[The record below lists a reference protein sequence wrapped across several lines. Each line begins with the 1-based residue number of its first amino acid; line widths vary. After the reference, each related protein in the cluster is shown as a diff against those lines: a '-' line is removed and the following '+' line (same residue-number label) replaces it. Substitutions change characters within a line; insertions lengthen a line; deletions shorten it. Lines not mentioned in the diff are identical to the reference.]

1 MLNSIVVETII
12 YWNFLYHLLGKK
24 IHFRMDVFDYQ
35 IAFQVLSIYMYVV
48 LHFWKCTST
57 RIYCKKAHRDFCTKS
72 FQGKI
77 FIIFHTVT
85 RKNLILVF
93 FRIYWRHNLYTFLIG
108 KKTQKI
114 LHTELF
120 LQRVGRDKVTSV
132 YVQSI

>member
-1 MLNSIVVETII
+1 MHLASCWMLNSIVVETII

-35 IAFQVLSIYMYVV
+35 IAFQVLSIYMYVCVV

-77 FIIFHTVT
+77 LIIFHTVT
-85 RKNLILVF
+85 RKNFDSCF
-93 FRIYWRHNLYTFLIG
+93 FLIYWCLYLYTFLIW
-108 KKTQKI
+108 KKKKRFYI
-114 LHTELF
+114 LNF
-120 LQRVGRDKVTSV
+120 FFNV
-132 YVQSI
+132 